1 MTAGFARLAA
11 EFLLQAQALPDT
23 IITKQVAVE
32 QGAFTKVATVA
43 QGLMSIAILALT
55 VVLIPAAWNFR
66 SSYKKVNELI
76 DRFYGDIGPLVRNA
90 NAVAD
95 NVNYITTAIRVDV
108 QQFNQT
114 VTLANERLTTAVKT
128 AERRLNELDAL
139 MRVVQREAEDA
150 FVSTASTLRG
160 VRAGA
165 TTLRDQVENGVNA
178 DTEHHDEDEVFDESE
193 ETQGDYGE
201 TESEWHERPRV
212 RPRTTEERSGS
223 AGRSADGGGAR
234 RHDWRRCCTDA
245 ASRSERASA
254 PIARCPGSRRRRGG
268 RRSVGEQAWTARSEM
283 GGEARRRAVG
293 PRPGGHR
300 P

>member
-1 MTAGFARLAA
+1 MTAGFARLAV
-11 EFLLQAQALPDT
+11 ELLQQVATSFPDT
-23 IITKQVAVE
+23 IVTKQVAVE
-32 QGAFTKVATVA
+32 QGTFAKVAGVA
-43 QGLMSIAILALT
+43 QGLMSVAILVLT
-55 VVLIPAAWNFR
+55 VVLVPAAWNFR
-66 SSYKKVNELI
+66 SSYKRVNELI

-114 VTLANERLTTAVKT
+114 VTLANERLTSAVKT

-165 TTLRDQVENGVNA
+165 TTLRDQVEDGTIA
-178 DTEHHDEDEVFDESE
+178 DVDEFEDDDALEERE
-193 ETQGDYGE
+193 ETNGDDGE

-212 RPRTTEERSGS
+212 RPRP
-223 AGRSADGGGAR
+223 
-234 RHDWRRCCTDA
+234 
-245 ASRSERASA
+245 SERA
-254 PIARCPGSRRRRGG
+254 
-268 RRSVGEQAWTARSEM
+268 
-283 GGEARRRAVG
+283 
-293 PRPGGHR
+293 
-300 P
+300 

>member
-11 EFLLQAQALPDT
+11 EFLLQGVQALPDT

-32 QGAFTKVATVA
+32 QGAFAKIAGVA
-43 QGLMSIAILALT
+43 QGLMTIAILVLT
-55 VVLIPAAWNFR
+55 VALVPAAWNFR
-66 SSYKKVNELI
+66 NSYKKVNDLI

-90 NAVAD
+90 NTIAD

-114 VTLANERLTTAVKT
+114 VTLANERLTTAVRA

-165 TTLRDQVENGVNA
+165 TTLRDEVEGRTVA
-178 DTEHHDEDEVFDESE
+178 DRYEAEDEDAFDETE
-193 ETQGDYGE
+193 EAHGDDGE
-201 TESEWHERPRV
+201 TETEWNERPRV
-212 RPRTTEERSGS
+212 RPRT
-223 AGRSADGGGAR
+223 
-234 RHDWRRCCTDA
+234 
-245 ASRSERASA
+245 SERA
-254 PIARCPGSRRRRGG
+254 
-268 RRSVGEQAWTARSEM
+268 
-283 GGEARRRAVG
+283 
-293 PRPGGHR
+293 
-300 P
+300 